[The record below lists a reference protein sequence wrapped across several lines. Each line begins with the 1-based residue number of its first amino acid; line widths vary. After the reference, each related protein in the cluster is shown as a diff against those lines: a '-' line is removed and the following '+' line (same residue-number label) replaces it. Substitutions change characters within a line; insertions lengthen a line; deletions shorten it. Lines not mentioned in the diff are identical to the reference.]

1 MLNDFE
7 AVVAPV
13 CRLTDGFNRAVVKRN
28 TALIPL
34 FKQIQHPLFNRRIG
48 GNGFQTAE
56 ITAVAALAQRLH
68 LNMPNFADVAV
79 TANED
84 ASVGD
89 NPGACTTMDAHQN
102 RVLAILTGAEV
113 VFRQCRYEYRVPRNR

>member
-1 MLNDFE
+1 MTSE
-7 AVVAPV
+7 AG
-13 CRLTDGFNRAVVKRN
+13 CRPGLPPPTDGFNRAVVKRN

-34 FKQIQHPLFNRRIG
+34 FKQNSAPVVQSPHVAAMV
-48 GNGFQTAE
+48 FQTAE
-56 ITAVAALAQRLH
+56 ITAVAALMAQLH

-89 NPGACTTMDAHQN
+89 NRRLYHDERAPESSPHQS
-102 RVLAILTGAEV
+102 
-113 VFRQCRYEYRVPRNR
+113 